1 MHLLADKHNG
11 YISRAVMTTINPD
24 AAGKLFSASYKE
36 AGREEFVGV
45 LRTIPLNK
53 ANFEVVYDN
62 AISPIARRW
71 VGEYWGPELMQI
83 LSQSQGWD
91 DWVMDFPLIDELV
104 LCTTSDPRWL
114 EVLAFRW
121 TMSDGRPEDGPRH
134 APRTNDERRDFFSKC
149 WKMAIAED
157 NVERV
162 EQMLQHPQWVRHLNQ
177 DIIQTAL
184 WRPLNMWRV
193 FHNNNQTLPLR
204 MFWQGVMAGGH
215 SLNHEKM
222 RFLICEMNSA
232 PDFIVQQ
239 YAHCWR
245 QSLPENLAQ
254 LIQDVANNTC
264 VDTNVLNKLHQNI
277 ADALLRNTLT
287 KTGEG
292 IEEAFDHIPLFD
304 GAHLISAI
312 AQECKTPLDD
322 DHSAVVERVL
332 QNLDC
337 QTYDR
342 IVAQYADH
350 LIFQHVPSMQQ
361 VRIERTLSPK
371 DNTRSKKI

>member
-1 MHLLADKHNG
+1 MHLLADKHNR

-24 AAGKLFSASYKE
+24 AAEKLFSASYKE
-36 AGREEFVGV
+36 AGREEFMAV

-162 EQMLQHPQWVRHLNQ
+162 EQMLQHPQWVRYLNQ

-193 FHNNNQTLPLR
+193 FHDNNHTLPLR
-204 MFWQGVMAGGH
+204 LFWHGAMAGGH
-215 SLNHEKM
+215 NLNHEKL

-245 QSLPENLAQ
+245 QSLPEDLAQ